1 MIFKEELDK
10 LIGYMGSDE
19 DAFEKQFIFMREN
32 FTEQE
37 QINQI
42 EKSIQA
48 KLDESAKRI
57 DDFVEEA
64 KVKLQLIPVAE
75 IVSLSYISE
84 KYFKRTRNWLYQKVN
99 GNKVNGKPAQF
110 TKNEINTLNFAIQDI
125 SKKLGSTVI
134 SL

>member
-1 MIFKEELDK
+1 MKFKEELGK

-32 FTEQE
+32 FTTPE
-37 QINQI
+37 QISQM
-42 EKSIQA
+42 EKGIQVQ
-48 KLDESAKRI
+48 LDESAKRI
-57 DDFVEEA
+57 DDFIEDA
-64 KVKLQLIPVAE
+64 KVKLQLSPVME

-84 KYFKRTRNWLYQKVN
+84 KYFNRTRNWLYQKVN
-99 GNKVNGKPAQF
+99 GNKVNGKPARF
-110 TKNEINTLNFAIQDI
+110 TENEINTLNFAIQDI